1 MMKLPWK
8 CPACGTV
15 HTHPTAGCRH
25 CGREVTEEPASMDS
39 RAGGQDKEELSDH
52 TRADDIS
59 CKPKPRI
66 MGESSDKWSDA
77 EGT

>member
-25 CGREVTEEPASMDS
+25 CGREVTDEQTGTDS
-39 RAGGQDKEELSDH
+39 RLGGQDKEERSDD
-52 TRADDIS
+52 TSADDVLG
-59 CKPKPRI
+59 KPK
-66 MGESSDKWSDA
+66 A
-77 EGT
+77 